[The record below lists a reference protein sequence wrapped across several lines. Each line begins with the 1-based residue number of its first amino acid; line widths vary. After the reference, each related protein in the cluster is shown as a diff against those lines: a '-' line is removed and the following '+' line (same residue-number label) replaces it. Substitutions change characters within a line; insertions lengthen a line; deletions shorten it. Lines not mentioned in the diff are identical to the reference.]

1 MSSSFRRLPLVL
13 AALSLGVATSAVAS
27 APRTPEVFAPG
38 FVSLPEQEE
47 WRIAFTPDGRT
58 AFWGVSPG
66 FFPETRQATIVFS
79 ELRNGR
85 WTQPRPAPFSGVY
98 SDIDPFVSPDGRRLF
113 FSSIRPVNGAPREDV
128 EMWVVER
135 RRDGGW
141 SEPRHLGAAVHSP
154 ADELYPS
161 VDEDGTL
168 YFGSDREGGFGGW
181 DVWRSRLRADGT
193 YGPAENL
200 GPAINTE
207 LWEFNPSILP
217 DGDTLLFAS
226 IGRPE
231 GYGYGD
237 LYVASRTWRGWQ
249 PARNLGPTVNTD
261 LDEYH
266 PTLSPDHRTL
276 YFVRHQYEPFL
287 PGELFHVNVGRLLSD
302 AGSRDTRY

>member
-1 MSSSFRRLPLVL
+1 MSSSRRIPTLL
-13 AALSLGVATSAVAS
+13 ATLALSVATSASAS
-27 APRTPEVFAPG
+27 APSTPEVLSPG
-38 FVSLPEQEE
+38 FISLPEQEE

-58 AFWGVSPG
+58 AFWGVSAG

-79 ELRNGR
+79 EWRNGR
-85 WTQPRPAPFSGVY
+85 WTQPRPASFSGVH

-113 FSSIRPVNGAPREDV
+113 FSSIRPVNGQPRADV

-141 SEPRHLGAAVHSP
+141 GEPRHLGAAVHST

-161 VDEDGTL
+161 VDAEGTL
-168 YFGSDREGGFGGW
+168 YFGSDREGGYGGW
-181 DVWRSRLRADGT
+181 DIYRSRPRHDGS

-207 LWEFNPSILP
+207 SWEFNPNVLA
-217 DGDTLLFAS
+217 DGRTLLFAS
-226 IGRPE
+226 IARPD
-231 GYGYGD
+231 GHGYGD
-237 LYVASRTWRGWQ
+237 LYVARKTWRGWQ

-266 PTLSPDHRTL
+266 PTLSPDQRTL
-276 YFVRHQYEPFL
+276 YFVRHQYEPFV
-287 PGELFHVNVGRLLSD
+287 PGELYHVRVGGLLSD
-302 AGSRDTRY
+302 DGTCDVSH